1 MVLKL
6 FCVLYKIHLL
16 IIKKTIF
23 REVLVPGEVGDS
35 LSSALAG
42 LRESYYDYNM
52 PKVSEM

>member
-1 MVLKL
+1 VVL
-6 FCVLYKIHLL
+6 
-16 IIKKTIF
+16 F
-23 REVLVPGEVGDS
+23 REVLVPGDVSGDS